1 MMRLTMLLSV
11 SALLAAPVAADEAAD
26 MADLSKRAFMAEYE
40 ASFVASIAV
49 QRELFMRFDPDLA
62 EDAILDGPVSE
73 AELAAMECTYDAL
86 AASNGLEGLARQVLL
101 ARTMEQMAEDN
112 PSMDIV
118 DLFMNKDMLLAE
130 VDDIPSEVLSAM
142 SDCGSIS
149 ASKERLNFTPDVW
162 QAVGAAG
169 EARGY
174 TQ

>member
-1 MMRLTMLLSV
+1 MMRLTILLSV

-26 MADLSKRAFMAEYE
+26 MADLSKRDFMAEYE

-73 AELAAMECTYDAL
+73 AELAMMECTYDTL
-86 AASNGLEGLARQVLL
+86 AASNGLEGLARQVLA
-101 ARTMEQMAEDN
+101 ARRMEQMAEDN

-118 DLFMNKDMLLAE
+118 DLFMNKELLAE

-169 EARGY
+169 ETRGY

>member
-73 AELAAMECTYDAL
+73 AELAMMECSYDTL

-118 DLFMNKDMLLAE
+118 DLFMNKDMLAE